1 MVINLLAVHATC
13 EIFLLI
19 ITKFTTVVTE
29 ESKSAASK
37 FGTHGARVEKRVM
50 TKRLEK
56 LRIKRASVCVPVCA
70 QTRHVCIT
78 VQTQMAHGHSSKP
91 LGVAATPHVT
101 LRHFAAGAQPGGTW
115 GQEMSRGFRPVPE
128 HQAQC

>member
-37 FGTHGARVEKRVM
+37 FGTHEARVEKRVVL
-50 TKRLEK
+50 KRLEK
-56 LRIKRASVCVPVCA
+56 LRIKRACVCVPVCA
-70 QTRHVCIT
+70 QTGVCRHRWSMCT
-78 VQTQMAHGHSSKP
+78 VQN
-91 LGVAATPHVT
+91 
-101 LRHFAAGAQPGGTW
+101 R
-115 GQEMSRGFRPVPE
+115 
-128 HQAQC
+128 

>member
-37 FGTHGARVEKRVM
+37 FGTHKARVEKKGHAQEAGKAQDKKGMCV
-50 TKRLEK
+50 
-56 LRIKRASVCVPVCA
+56 RACVCTDGC
-70 QTRHVCIT
+70 
-78 VQTQMAHGHSSKP
+78 VQTQMVHVHSSKP
-91 LGVAATPHVT
+91 LGAAATPRVT
-101 LRHFAAGAQPGGTW
+101 LRHFASGAQPGGMW
-115 GQEMSRGFRPVPE
+115 GQETSRGFRPVPE